1 MPVTQRAKQVAHL
14 AFAVVG
20 ADVHKAARWVD
31 VIEEPP
37 ECRETRRGRYRHVL
51 YADSDCRRIGTRRRY
66 APRSARV
73 PLDERLDGRVD
84 LVGDDDACR
93 LLGNLRHQCFEHAL
107 FTAGN
112 QLVDPGEHDAAQ
124 LLQLERRALHECEEL
139 GWRAGNDLGA
149 ATSCHVAA
157 NQPRRATRRRG
168 RDRAQ
173 RSTPGEPNDGCGRAR
188 GRLGI
193 CAYDQQ
199 LDIVQCVIDPLED
212 GREDLSDR
220 GPVVRHLVDDVLP
233 TRHSWLS
240 CFVIHFTLDCALATL
255 WHTDL
260 PVPSIAGPTSIAV
273 SGTPTKSSVDSATTA
288 PFAHFA
294 HDVRTLYTFRQ

>member
-1 MPVTQRAKQVAHL
+1 
-14 AFAVVG
+14 
-20 ADVHKAARWVD
+20 
-31 VIEEPP
+31 
-37 ECRETRRGRYRHVL
+37 
-51 YADSDCRRIGTRRRY
+51 
-66 APRSARV
+66 
-73 PLDERLDGRVD
+73 
-84 LVGDDDACR
+84 
-93 LLGNLRHQCFEHAL
+93 
-107 FTAGN
+107 
-112 QLVDPGEHDAAQ
+112 
-124 LLQLERRALHECEEL
+124 

-220 GPVVRHLVDDVLP
+220 GPVVRLLVDDVLP

-294 HDVRTLYTFRQ
+294 HDVRTLYTFRQHCRSRRVGDDRSVGARQGIARVGPSCNRSRRGRAGLSDAVLHSRKRQTRARCRCDALYARRGDSPTARSHRRARERAIDGS